1 METSKKQQKNLN
13 NNKMDNKKIYEI
25 LNDKGWNYDVLRLNR
40 MLDDIN
46 DVCKIAQKE
55 LLEELFH
62 NYSLDSR
69 DDFLNEIRKK
79 INKLSR
85 E

>member
-1 METSKKQQKNLN
+1 
-13 NNKMDNKKIYEI
+13 MDNKKIYEI
-25 LNDKGWNYDVLRLNR
+25 LNQKGWNYDVLRLNR

>member
-13 NNKMDNKKIYEI
+13 NDKMERINIFEI
-25 LNDKGWNYDVLRLNR
+25 LNKKGWNYDVLRLNSN
-40 MLDDIN
+40 LDDIN

-55 LLEELFH
+55 LLKELFH